1 MGQRLVI
8 YIKKGDEVIGN
19 CYYHWDAYTRSAMSD
34 VYDIIKNY
42 NERLSSCEL
51 EDDIFVLRCFTLSD
65 KDGVSAGKSAGLG
78 DDSWKNMKKNYPHLD
93 DWALPKAMDRNEGI
107 IATVQSEMDNNTDS
121 EEGYLLID
129 FDEKMIE
136 FEVLSNYGSEE
147 QWKEEVGEY
156 EEDLDVKNLL
166 VAPCNIFSFSFL
178 DIEDVISFLD
188 KVTENGYYFI
198 NNDGGV
204 TNVCGMIE

>member
-1 MGQRLVI
+1 M
-8 YIKKGDEVIGN
+8 
-19 CYYHWDAYTRSAMSD
+19 
-34 VYDIIKNY
+34 
-42 NERLSSCEL
+42 
-51 EDDIFVLRCFTLSD
+51 
-65 KDGVSAGKSAGLG
+65 
-78 DDSWKNMKKNYPHLD
+78 
-93 DWALPKAMDRNEGI
+93 
-107 IATVQSEMDNNTDS
+107 
-121 EEGYLLID
+121 ID

-136 FEVLSNYGSEE
+136 FEVLNSYGSEE

-156 EEDLDVKNLL
+156 KEDLDVKNLL

-178 DIEDVISFLD
+178 DIENVISFLD